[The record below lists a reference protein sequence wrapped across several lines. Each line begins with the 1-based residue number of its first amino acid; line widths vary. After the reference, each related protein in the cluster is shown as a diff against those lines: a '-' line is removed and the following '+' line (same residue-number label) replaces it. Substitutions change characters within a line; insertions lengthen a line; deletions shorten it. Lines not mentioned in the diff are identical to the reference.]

1 MCLTTRLLVSRPLV
15 SALASAFLRRSRR
28 NLADLTGQRALETPN
43 CLPVESHVS
52 ANATRLCLPR
62 IADPPIHVHLKMTT
76 IQASVSPKATR
87 QLTLRAAA
95 GGTGV
100 PPHGNGLGLLLD
112 VLEVL
117 EGALKLPAVD
127 GLGGLPGVLEGDA
140 EVGAAS
146 ASALSGLNVGGSVA
160 DLDAAGVRQPAVPSK
175 FWQHR
180 GCAATR
186 SSAGGQ
192 RLQWQRIG
200 GRRRARTI
208 VREIDGGS
216 WCVVGV
222 VVSSRWAEEE

>member
-43 CLPVESHVS
+43 CLPIESHVS
-52 ANATRLCLPR
+52 ANATRLCLLR

-87 QLTLRAAA
+87 QLTLCAAA

-160 DLDAAGVRQPAVPSK
+160 DLEMQQACVSQLCLRNFGSTGGALQQGARRAGSGCNGSASGAGGVLVPS
-175 FWQHR
+175 
-180 GCAATR
+180 
-186 SSAGGQ
+186 
-192 RLQWQRIG
+192 
-200 GRRRARTI
+200 
-208 VREIDGGS
+208 
-216 WCVVGV
+216 
-222 VVSSRWAEEE
+222 